1 MRGKHAIRS
10 ITTAARART
19 LAIDAQSW
27 CTTSGTWLSRALGAR
42 ADGDMRGV
50 NGHHHVRTIGRRTYS
65 SGHGTGAEELKRNI
79 GISAH
84 IDSGK
89 TTLTE
94 RILFYTGRINAIHEV
109 RGKDGVGA
117 KMDSMEL
124 EREKGI
130 TIQSAATF
138 CRWKESDINIIDT
151 PGHVDF
157 TIEVERALPVLD
169 GAILVLCSVGGVQ

>member
-1 MRGKHAIRS
+1 MKAY
-10 ITTAARART
+10 
-19 LAIDAQSW
+19 ID
-27 CTTSGTWLSRALGAR
+27 CLSRAINKGDLYRLSAVRPAR
-42 ADGDMRGV
+42 QRAARIFFPLPFFTSALAGIKATMATASLIR
-50 NGHHHVRTIGRRTYS
+50 HLPKLQTTHALRTHRPNLILPTTSLLQTSRHFSTEDNVKR
-65 SGHGTGAEELKRNI
+65 RNI

-94 RILFYTGRINAIHEV
+94 RILFYTGRIKAIHDV

-117 KMDSMEL
+117 KMDSMDL

-138 CRWKESDINIIDT
+138 CRVSLEVS
-151 PGHVDF
+151 
-157 TIEVERALPVLD
+157 IELYD
-169 GAILVLCSVGGVQ
+169 

>member
-1 MRGKHAIRS
+1 VRLYSTNAPKPPPMRCDAMRTSLRNRPSFIPHHPRIDDSSSWNEKIAFFLVSSVEKMTSMLRYASRPLFGVSHTKRAPVS
-10 ITTAARART
+10 ILPCFQNA
-19 LAIDAQSW
+19 
-27 CTTSGTWLSRALGAR
+27 
-42 ADGDMRGV
+42 MRWM
-50 NGHHHVRTIGRRTYS
+50 S
-65 SGHGTGAEELKRNI
+65 SGDETPLRNI

-94 RILFYTGRINAIHEV
+94 RILFYAGKINSIHDV

-117 KMDSMEL
+117 KMDSMDL

-138 CRWKESDINIIDT
+138 CRV
-151 PGHVDF
+151 G
-157 TIEVERALPVLD
+157 
-169 GAILVLCSVGGVQ
+169 ILRIVPIR